1 MFQRL
6 YDYLIK
12 GWKFSYRTPDVENQF
27 KRTDRMICISAHS
40 TPFLD
45 GILLHESL
53 KHFGIYRHLIY
64 VKGLFGFAPNW
75 CKEIT
80 TPFFISNEIR
90 ILNSKD
96 CFCRVFFPSDGT
108 VQWKSGFYVLAKETN
123 ATIVVIGINYKT
135 KNIQIDSCFSTDEDY
150 FTIKSKSII
159 QLKKYEANSLY
170 FLWRI
175 LFGYGCLTYDISL
188 PFLQLNRIC
197 LFSSSVIFLS
207 YFMIY
212 QVNI

>member
-96 CFCRVFFPSDGT
+96 IDILERNSNGYFFDVKINRSHNFITNFKLFDDVNNKIKLCFITSSDCDNDT
-108 VQWKSGFYVLAKETN
+108 IIDKSTYIIPMLCSKSLISFRFYFDIKDKPEYITLVYDNYILTPQIIKYYSDSKFELWKSFCQMKE
-123 ATIVVIGINYKT
+123 
-135 KNIQIDSCFSTDEDY
+135 
-150 FTIKSKSII
+150 
-159 QLKKYEANSLY
+159 
-170 FLWRI
+170 
-175 LFGYGCLTYDISL
+175 
-188 PFLQLNRIC
+188 
-197 LFSSSVIFLS
+197 
-207 YFMIY
+207 
-212 QVNI
+212 